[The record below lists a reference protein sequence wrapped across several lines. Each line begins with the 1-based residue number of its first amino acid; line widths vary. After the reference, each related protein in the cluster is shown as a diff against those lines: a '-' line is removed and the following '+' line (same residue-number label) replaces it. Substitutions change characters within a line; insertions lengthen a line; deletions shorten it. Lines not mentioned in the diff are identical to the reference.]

1 MKKGKTSKLEIFENA
16 KCSYGTVDAQN
27 FKSLYITLQ
36 CWIEPIIEDGNW
48 DRISG
53 NINRQI
59 KHNLLESADPF
70 LFEKHNIVD
79 LDLRS
84 SGIQLGKKSFMNLE
98 ITLFMK
104 EEIDFKSP
112 ILRDRIRTI
121 CKSIYQDELMNSK
134 YFTMTKSKTKKV

>member
-59 KHNLLESADPF
+59 KHNLL
-70 LFEKHNIVD
+70 
-79 LDLRS
+79 
-84 SGIQLGKKSFMNLE
+84 
-98 ITLFMK
+98 
-104 EEIDFKSP
+104 
-112 ILRDRIRTI
+112 
-121 CKSIYQDELMNSK
+121 
-134 YFTMTKSKTKKV
+134 